1 MPNYRRSRVPGACY
15 FFTVTL
21 ADRDQTL
28 LIDHIDLLRAS
39 VRRVK
44 SRRPFIINAWVTL
57 PDHLHCIW
65 TLPEGDDDFPNRW
78 KAIKGSFSKQLPNIE
93 TRSTTQ
99 HRRRERG
106 IWQRRYWEHQIRN
119 DEDYWRHMD
128 YVHWNPVKHGWVN
141 RATEW
146 PYSSFHRAVKEGI
159 YPPNWGDDT
168 TNT

>member
-28 LIDHIDLLRAS
+28 LVDHIDLLRAS

-78 KAIKGSFSKQLPNIE
+78 KAIKGSFSKQLPNDATPPARARYLAATVLGTPNQE
-93 TRSTTQ
+93 RRGLLAAFGLHPLEPGQTRLGKPCDRVAVFILSPGGEGGDIPTQ
-99 HRRRERG
+99 LG
-106 IWQRRYWEHQIRN
+106 
-119 DEDYWRHMD
+119 
-128 YVHWNPVKHGWVN
+128 
-141 RATEW
+141 
-146 PYSSFHRAVKEGI
+146 
-159 YPPNWGDDT
+159 
-168 TNT
+168 